1 MLVKWYAVLMFDG
14 PVKPAYLEFIARV
27 DEAFERATNLELG
40 YRYGQ
45 VYFNTLCKV
54 LPEAA
59 DKLLET
65 NNNPFYSEEV
75 SDITHELVELL
86 F

>member
-1 MLVKWYAVLMFDG
+1 MFDG
-14 PVKPAYLEFIARV
+14 PVKPAYLEFVADV
-27 DEAFERATNLELG
+27 DAAFQRAASLGLG

-59 DKLLET
+59 GKLLET